1 MKFESINFV
10 FFLMVPLGNLSLYSY
25 LYLFGFF
32 LLSKPKIKK
41 KDGITAELESSYL
54 AFVLKIFADKV
65 LLVTKSAMSP
75 VLAMAWASCCAGSL
89 VSAPRS
95 CGPIRGEDCGHVTRA
110 GS

>member
-1 MKFESINFV
+1 
-10 FFLMVPLGNLSLYSY
+10 MVPLGNLSLYSY

-89 VSAPRS
+89 VSAPRF
-95 CGPIRGEDCGHVTRA
+95 CGPIRGEDYDHVTRA